1 MEYRPTEERRL
12 PELGAP
18 TLATGMQSETRI
30 DWEYFE
36 LTRALP
42 AESGGAL
49 AGELVALF
57 VGDAPEAARG
67 IRVALGSLR
76 ARDLAHEAHRL
87 KGMALALGAIS
98 VAERASEIEQLG
110 RTGALDMV
118 LERLVVLDRQI
129 AESIR
134 LYEGAV
140 QSSPDHRVHTPSA
153 AVARE
158 PRRRRRGEHHGLTV
172 LLADDNAIN
181 RLVAREMLV
190 AAGAEVGEAI
200 DGVQA
205 VQRLQEAHF
214 DVVLMDLQ
222 MPTLDGIGAV
232 QQIRALANERCR
244 DVPVIALTASAHV
257 EDGEL
262 LRQLGFQAFLR
273 KPLTPDSLLDAID
286 AVLA

>member
-1 MEYRPTEERRL
+1 MEYRSTEERCL
-12 PELGAP
+12 SELGPP
-18 TLATGMQSETRI
+18 TLATGMRSETRI

-49 AGELVALF
+49 AVELVALF
-57 VGDAPEAARG
+57 VDDAPEAARG

-76 ARDLAHEAHRL
+76 ALDLVDEAHRL
-87 KGMALALGAIS
+87 KGIALALGATS
-98 VAERASEIEQLG
+98 VAERSSEIEQLG
-110 RTGALDMV
+110 RTGSLSLV
-118 LERLVVLDRQI
+118 LERLGVLDREI
-129 AESIR
+129 ADSIR
-134 LYEGAV
+134 LYKGAV
-140 QSSPDHRVHTPSA
+140 QLSPDHLVHTPSR
-153 AVARE
+153 AVERE
-158 PRRRRRGEHHGLTV
+158 PRRRRRGEYHGLTV

-181 RLVAREMLV
+181 RLVAREMLM
-190 AAGAEVGEAI
+190 AAGADVAEAV

-214 DVVLMDLQ
+214 DVVVMDLQ

-232 QQIRALANERCR
+232 QQIRALANERRR
-244 DVPVIALTASAHV
+244 DVPVIALTASASA